1 MGTAQRAWNRVFTS
15 VSDDEKFMVVVLV
28 VNLAQK
34 ISLKSG
40 LTVN

>member
-1 MGTAQRAWNRVFTS
+1 MGTAQRAWNRLFAS
-15 VSDDEKFMVVVLV
+15 VSDDEKFMVVVYLV
-28 VNLAQK
+28 QK